1 MKHERATASERGEAD
16 GAKPAG
22 TRRAFFGALATLATS
37 AATAEAQLRSPTAP
51 KPQVLPDAELKL
63 VRRITNGLTLEEMAS
78 VYAHGYN
85 GYVEMQLNPSAID
98 DSACDSRLAPYT
110 SIGLPT
116 PDLYALDSNTVQT
129 HLIESTIL
137 RAIYSKRQLFERMVE
152 FWTDHFNTDITT
164 VGILKTADVRDV
176 LRANALGTFLQMLNA
191 QAMSPAMINRLNN
204 QQNSRTSP
212 NQNYAREVMELHT
225 IGVTGGYTH
234 DDIVAV
240 ARCFTGWRYNNTT
253 NSPIR
258 GTFVFN
264 QAVHDTGTKLVL
276 GHTITSAGVSE
287 GLIVLRILAEHP
299 ATARFVATKLLRW
312 FIDYD
317 PSEAQIS
324 DVAEAFRQ
332 SGGDIKT
339 VVRRVLAFED
349 VRWAPPLFKRPF
361 HYVVSGLRAL
371 NANMTR
377 YDSLRFTW
385 LGGMG
390 QIPFSWNPPNGYP
403 HAFEYWG
410 TLVLPRWNFAF
421 SAPNGSVGGAAV
433 DTSALISGANTA
445 QRIADRLDLVIF
457 GREMP
462 PADKAALVAYL
473 RPDPVT
479 SNTRIRDA
487 IGLALASPGFQWY

>member
-1 MKHERATASERGEAD
+1 MNSEHATANEPTERT
-16 GAKPAG
+16 PAG
-22 TRRAFFGALATLATS
+22 RTRRAFFGALSALAAS
-37 AATAEAQLRSPTAP
+37 AASAEAQLRTPSAP
-51 KPQVLPDAELKL
+51 RPNVLPDAELKL

-85 GYVEMQLNPSAID
+85 GYIEMQLNPAAID
-98 DSACDSRLAPYT
+98 DSACEPRLAPYT

-116 PDLYALDSNTVQT
+116 PQLYALDSNTVQT
-129 HLIESTIL
+129 HAIESTIL

-225 IGVTGGYTH
+225 LGVTGGYTH
-234 DDIVAV
+234 EDIVAV

-253 NSPIR
+253 NDPNR
-258 GTFVFN
+258 GTFFFN
-264 QAVHDTGTKLVL
+264 QNVHDTGTKLVL
-276 GHTITSAGVSE
+276 GHTITSAGVNE
-287 GLIVLRILAEHP
+287 GLTVLRILSEHP
-299 ATARFVATKLLRW
+299 ATARFVASKLLRW
-312 FIDYD
+312 VIDYH
-317 PSEAQIS
+317 PSEAQIV

-332 SGGDIKT
+332 SGGDIRT
-339 VVRRVLAFED
+339 VVRRVLAFEN

-377 YDSLRFTW
+377 YDSVRFTW

-390 QIPFSWNPPNGYP
+390 QVPFSWNPPNGYP

-421 SAPNGSVGGAAV
+421 SAPNGSVGGASV
-433 DTSALISGANTA
+433 DTAALISGATTA

-457 GREMP
+457 GGEMP
-462 PADKAALVAYL
+462 AADKAALVTYL